1 MIPEEG
7 YYQPEVFPWN
17 GGNELTEDL
26 AFMKRKVVPFLLNHP
41 YSGPFRYPVNAKAE
55 GIYPDYFKIVTKP
68 MDLTTVKS
76 RLDNNYYSKLDLC
89 VQDIQ
94 QVWTNAKIYNPPEHT
109 IHKWAEELNMIT
121 KGWVAKCQQQV
132 SRSPTSSSI
141 QAPTTPAK
149 ESPSPAPPHSR
160 ISPQTSK
167 FQSSPPL
174 QDPAQTQTNQINL
187 KICENI
193 LETMMS
199 DKFRYC
205 SEPFLTITTRYSSDS
220 YNPMD
225 LGMIKT
231 NLSRGHYRNAQEFA
245 ADFRRMISETYR
257 YCIDKDPLIMQAQEL
272 SHQFEFLF
280 AKRIQFTQDDYD
292 AAVNESFDDIM
303 DDTVILKKIL
313 AIGRAMEL
321 QLDKMIKK
329 ELDALEEKRFNDA
342 QLLVKEIENIS
353 PEIMEDVIE
362 IMQRNREELKVE
374 PDGTVEVSYNDLSAK
389 TINEIRKLLH
399 AKNLNSS
406 QNGLKSDIKDE
417 SMSGDI
423 S

>member
-1 MIPEEG
+1 
-7 YYQPEVFPWN
+7 
-17 GGNELTEDL
+17 
-26 AFMKRKVVPFLLNHP
+26 
-41 YSGPFRYPVNAKAE
+41 
-55 GIYPDYFKIVTKP
+55 
-68 MDLTTVKS
+68 
-76 RLDNNYYSKLDLC
+76 
-89 VQDIQ
+89 
-94 QVWTNAKIYNPPEHT
+94 
-109 IHKWAEELNMIT
+109 
-121 KGWVAKCQQQV
+121 
-132 SRSPTSSSI
+132 
-141 QAPTTPAK
+141 
-149 ESPSPAPPHSR
+149 
-160 ISPQTSK
+160 
-167 FQSSPPL
+167 
-174 QDPAQTQTNQINL
+174 
-187 KICENI
+187 
-193 LETMMS
+193 
-199 DKFRYC
+199 
-205 SEPFLTITTRYSSDS
+205 
-220 YNPMD
+220 
-225 LGMIKT
+225 
-231 NLSRGHYRNAQEFA
+231 
-245 ADFRRMISETYR
+245 
-257 YCIDKDPLIMQAQEL
+257 MQAQEL

-406 QNGLKSDIKDE
+406 QNGFKSDIKDE

>member
-1 MIPEEG
+1 M
-7 YYQPEVFPWN
+7 
-17 GGNELTEDL
+17 
-26 AFMKRKVVPFLLNHP
+26 
-41 YSGPFRYPVNAKAE
+41 
-55 GIYPDYFKIVTKP
+55 
-68 MDLTTVKS
+68 
-76 RLDNNYYSKLDLC
+76 
-89 VQDIQ
+89 
-94 QVWTNAKIYNPPEHT
+94 
-109 IHKWAEELNMIT
+109 
-121 KGWVAKCQQQV
+121 
-132 SRSPTSSSI
+132 
-141 QAPTTPAK
+141 
-149 ESPSPAPPHSR
+149 
-160 ISPQTSK
+160 
-167 FQSSPPL
+167 
-174 QDPAQTQTNQINL
+174 
-187 KICENI
+187 
-193 LETMMS
+193 
-199 DKFRYC
+199 
-205 SEPFLTITTRYSSDS
+205 
-220 YNPMD
+220 
-225 LGMIKT
+225 
-231 NLSRGHYRNAQEFA
+231 
-245 ADFRRMISETYR
+245 
-257 YCIDKDPLIMQAQEL
+257 

-417 SMSGDI
+417 SMGGDI

>member
-1 MIPEEG
+1 
-7 YYQPEVFPWN
+7 
-17 GGNELTEDL
+17 
-26 AFMKRKVVPFLLNHP
+26 
-41 YSGPFRYPVNAKAE
+41 
-55 GIYPDYFKIVTKP
+55 
-68 MDLTTVKS
+68 
-76 RLDNNYYSKLDLC
+76 
-89 VQDIQ
+89 
-94 QVWTNAKIYNPPEHT
+94 
-109 IHKWAEELNMIT
+109 
-121 KGWVAKCQQQV
+121 
-132 SRSPTSSSI
+132 
-141 QAPTTPAK
+141 
-149 ESPSPAPPHSR
+149 
-160 ISPQTSK
+160 
-167 FQSSPPL
+167 
-174 QDPAQTQTNQINL
+174 
-187 KICENI
+187 
-193 LETMMS
+193 
-199 DKFRYC
+199 
-205 SEPFLTITTRYSSDS
+205 
-220 YNPMD
+220 
-225 LGMIKT
+225 
-231 NLSRGHYRNAQEFA
+231 
-245 ADFRRMISETYR
+245 
-257 YCIDKDPLIMQAQEL
+257 MQAQEL

>member
-1 MIPEEG
+1 M
-7 YYQPEVFPWN
+7 
-17 GGNELTEDL
+17 
-26 AFMKRKVVPFLLNHP
+26 
-41 YSGPFRYPVNAKAE
+41 
-55 GIYPDYFKIVTKP
+55 
-68 MDLTTVKS
+68 
-76 RLDNNYYSKLDLC
+76 
-89 VQDIQ
+89 
-94 QVWTNAKIYNPPEHT
+94 
-109 IHKWAEELNMIT
+109 
-121 KGWVAKCQQQV
+121 
-132 SRSPTSSSI
+132 
-141 QAPTTPAK
+141 
-149 ESPSPAPPHSR
+149 
-160 ISPQTSK
+160 
-167 FQSSPPL
+167 
-174 QDPAQTQTNQINL
+174 
-187 KICENI
+187 
-193 LETMMS
+193 
-199 DKFRYC
+199 
-205 SEPFLTITTRYSSDS
+205 
-220 YNPMD
+220 
-225 LGMIKT
+225 
-231 NLSRGHYRNAQEFA
+231 
-245 ADFRRMISETYR
+245 
-257 YCIDKDPLIMQAQEL
+257 